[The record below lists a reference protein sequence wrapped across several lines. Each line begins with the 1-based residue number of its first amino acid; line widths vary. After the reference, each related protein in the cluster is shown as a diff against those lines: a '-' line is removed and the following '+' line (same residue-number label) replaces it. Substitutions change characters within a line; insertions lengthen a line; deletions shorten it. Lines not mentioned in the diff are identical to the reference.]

1 MHALSSPPS
10 LCVTCIMGAQ
20 GSQKRVLDCMVLG
33 TELRCPGRA
42 VCLSLLSH
50 LSSLSYLLFK
60 CEVHERWEQIKIST
74 FEDFFVVVELSQIFT
89 TNTHDFYNQKKN
101 GKQVPHLVRG

>member
-1 MHALSSPPS
+1 
-10 LCVTCIMGAQ
+10 
-20 GSQKRVLDCMVLG
+20 MVLG

>member
-1 MHALSSPPS
+1 
-10 LCVTCIMGAQ
+10 
-20 GSQKRVLDCMVLG
+20 MVLG

-42 VCLSLLSH
+42 PGRAPWKSLSLLSH

-74 FEDFFVVVELSQIFT
+74 FEDFFVELSQIFT